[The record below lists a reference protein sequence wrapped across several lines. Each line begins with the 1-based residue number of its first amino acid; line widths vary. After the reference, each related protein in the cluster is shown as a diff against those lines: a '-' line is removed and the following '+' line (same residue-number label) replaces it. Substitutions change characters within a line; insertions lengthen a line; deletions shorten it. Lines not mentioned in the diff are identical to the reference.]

1 MRLGVVGMLP
11 PDFREISD
19 QHLAAIK
26 ALNLTGTAF
35 HAPGENL
42 AAITTAECHKVRDT
56 IAAAGMELPQFGI
69 GFSECLFDP
78 DSAVRDQVVGKI
90 ERGIEVA
97 RDLAA
102 HTCLIRTGS
111 RNPVGSYSPSPLNLT
126 PEARAL
132 LVETLKRVAAK
143 AESEAVTIVIET
155 HLLTIMGSPEINR
168 DVLQAVGSERMTVVM
183 DYVNHFQNLDQ
194 VYNSTERLQ
203 HIFEIMNPISVRRA
217 LQGYQ
222 AVPWLGAP
230 HRRGNTR
237 RRRTRPQPPRSSC
250 GTTPIPTATCSSNT
264 CPTRNTPEPPPM
276 STASSPKP
284 AFPYIK
290 RPSNQGEYCD

>member
-78 DSAVRDQVVGKI
+78 DSAVRDQVVSKI

-111 RNPVGSYSPSPLNLT
+111 RNPVGSYSPSRLNLT

-132 LVETLKRVAAK
+132 LVETLKRVAPK
-143 AESEAVTIVIET
+143 
-155 HLLTIMGSPEINR
+155 P
-168 DVLQAVGSERMTVVM
+168 
-183 DYVNHFQNLDQ
+183 
-194 VYNSTERLQ
+194 
-203 HIFEIMNPISVRRA
+203 
-217 LQGYQ
+217 
-222 AVPWLGAP
+222 
-230 HRRGNTR
+230 
-237 RRRTRPQPPRSSC
+237 
-250 GTTPIPTATCSSNT
+250 
-264 CPTRNTPEPPPM
+264 
-276 STASSPKP
+276 SPKP
-284 AFPYIK
+284 SP
-290 RPSNQGEYCD
+290 